1 MDAKC
6 VEPESTQ
13 PPEERSPYE
22 FDSFNAFDPA
32 GAHRT
37 DDDGYAEGFVDYDLG
52 DDYAE
57 KIDYERPE
65 SEFRE
70 KEDFFPSS
78 FKEYIFSVIT
88 TLLYRL
94 RGGRGSSLTMEDEPE
109 ELGAEVSPL
118 NASKYYASFTNSLR
132 LRLRVSLIMLVVM
145 IWITVGLPV
154 PGMLKDYKCASAALL
169 AMQLTVSLLALDV
182 VTTGIMNLVRGKPGA
197 ETLAVFS
204 CFLTGADALV
214 VSLGNISS
222 PHVSLC
228 CISTLSLI
236 GALASSLISCR
247 GMRKALRVPAIGRRA
262 YTVTGEMDVKAHE
275 ITLLKSLRP
284 FSGFVHRTEEAAP
297 DEEIFQKAA
306 LPLMFA
312 ALLLAIIVAAVKK
325 SFGDL
330 IFIYSAIF
338 APGVP
343 IAALLCFALPFLLG
357 SLRIFSSGAAIAGW
371 SGLSDIGRSKNLIVT
386 DRDLFPEGSVEL
398 ENVRIFADGDPE
410 RIISFAGSMIC
421 AAGCSVSEVFGKLME
436 DNGYTT
442 CRIDNFE
449 YLSGGGMKGII
460 DGSVV
465 ICGSTEL
472 MRLMNVR
479 VPYRLV
485 GKTSVLLAIDGVLYG
500 IFNVKYTPLPQV
512 RQALINLIR
521 SDRHPIFAIRDFNIN
536 PEMLAKTFDIA
547 TDGYDFPPYVERFKI
562 SAAAPGEDSKIA
574 AVVCREGLGPLTH
587 VAETGRKMYLAV
599 RANLAVTLASSLLGL
614 LLVFI
619 KLISTGTVS
628 PVFLLVYMLLSAV
641 PVAVISVAEG

>member
-1 MDAKC
+1 
-6 VEPESTQ
+6 
-13 PPEERSPYE
+13 
-22 FDSFNAFDPA
+22 
-32 GAHRT
+32 
-37 DDDGYAEGFVDYDLG
+37 
-52 DDYAE
+52 
-57 KIDYERPE
+57 
-65 SEFRE
+65 
-70 KEDFFPSS
+70 
-78 FKEYIFSVIT
+78 
-88 TLLYRL
+88 
-94 RGGRGSSLTMEDEPE
+94 
-109 ELGAEVSPL
+109 
-118 NASKYYASFTNSLR
+118 
-132 LRLRVSLIMLVVM
+132 
-145 IWITVGLPV
+145 
-154 PGMLKDYKCASAALL
+154 
-169 AMQLTVSLLALDV
+169 
-182 VTTGIMNLVRGKPGA
+182 
-197 ETLAVFS
+197 
-204 CFLTGADALV
+204 
-214 VSLGNISS
+214 
-222 PHVSLC
+222 
-228 CISTLSLI
+228 
-236 GALASSLISCR
+236 
-247 GMRKALRVPAIGRRA
+247 MRKALRVPAIGRRA

-284 FSGFVHRTEEAAP
+284 FSGFVRRTEEAAP

-338 APGVP
+338 TPGVP

-436 DNGYTT
+436 DNGCTT

-599 RANLAVTLASSLLGL
+599 RANLAVTLASSLLGV

-619 KLISTGTVS
+619 KLISAGTVS
-628 PVFLLVYMLLSAV
+628 PMFLLVYMLLSTV